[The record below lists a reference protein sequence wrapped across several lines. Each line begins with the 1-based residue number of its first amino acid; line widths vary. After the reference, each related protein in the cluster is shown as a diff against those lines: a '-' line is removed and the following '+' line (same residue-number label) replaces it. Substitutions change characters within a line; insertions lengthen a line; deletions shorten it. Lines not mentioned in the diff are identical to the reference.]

1 MEWDD
6 LLCDVRAKEV
16 MYPDRYSSEEEG
28 VQTESDPRSQF
39 QRDYDRTLFS
49 TPVRRLQDKAQVFPL
64 EPNDSVRTRLT
75 HSLEVSN
82 LAKSLA
88 RRVTRR
94 LVEKE
99 EMTKEQAEQ
108 IVVIAGTCGLVHDL
122 GNPPFGH
129 AGERAMRG
137 WFSDKLDDE
146 VDDQTLKEK
155 LDGYREDGDA
165 LSSDFT
171 EFDGNAQTIRLLT
184 KLQMLADFD
193 GLNLTMGTLS
203 AALKYTARS
212 DRLDDDVHER
222 DTPGY
227 FFSEDDI
234 VGAVRERTRTGK
246 ARNPIA
252 FLVEAAD
259 DIVYSAVD
267 LEDGIKKGAISWKEL
282 KEEFEKRGEDNE
294 RGLRLIGEAEENIE
308 ERLEKSDLEE
318 YSEFSDQS
326 RAEAH
331 AKMFRTAAIREHV
344 TAVVDEF
351 VERYRDIMG
360 GQYHGELVE
369 DGDTGDF
376 VETCKRIAADEV
388 FTSSDILRLETMG
401 RRVIHDLMDFFWEG
415 VNEAPYED
423 PKSFK
428 RFPRKTYEL
437 MSENYRAVFRRDQTE
452 ERIEESD
459 LLIEYRRLQLVAD
472 YISGMTDNFACS
484 LHEKV
489 TNG

>member
-1 MEWDD
+1 
-6 LLCDVRAKEV
+6 
-16 MYPDRYSSEEEG
+16 
-28 VQTESDPRSQF
+28 
-39 QRDYDRTLFS
+39 
-49 TPVRRLQDKAQVFPL
+49 
-64 EPNDSVRTRLT
+64 
-75 HSLEVSN
+75 LEVSN

-88 RRVTRR
+88 RRATSR
-94 LVEKE
+94 LVKE
-99 EMTKEQAEQ
+99 SRIDEEEAEQ

-137 WFSDKLDDE
+137 WFKDKFDKDT
-146 VDDQTLKEK
+146 DNQTLEEK
-155 LDGYREDGDA
+155 LDGYRENGDV
-165 LSSDFT
+165 LSTDFT
-171 EFDGNAQTIRLLT
+171 KFDGNAQTIRLLT

-212 DRLDDDVHER
+212 DKLDDDIHER
-222 DTPGY
+222 DTPGF

-234 VGAVRERTRTGK
+234 VDAVRECTGTGK

-282 KEEFEKRGEDNE
+282 KEEFEKSFEKSGEDGE
-294 RGLRLIGEAEENIE
+294 LGLRMIGEAEDNIE
-308 ERLEKSDLEE
+308 ERLEKSDLEK

-351 VERYRDIMG
+351 IGQYVDIMH

-369 DGDTGDF
+369 DGETGDF
-376 VETCKRIAADEV
+376 VRICKRIAADEV

-401 RRVIHDLMDFFWEG
+401 RQVLHDLMDFFWEG
-415 VNEAPYED
+415 VNEAPYKD
-423 PKSFK
+423 PESFR

-437 MSENYRAVFRRDQTE
+437 MSENYRAVFHRDQTE
-452 ERIEESD
+452 ERIEESE
-459 LLIEYRRLQLVAD
+459 LPTEYRRLQLVTD
-472 YISGMTDNFACS
+472 YISGMTDNFACT
-484 LHEKV
+484 LHEQI

>member
-1 MEWDD
+1 
-6 LLCDVRAKEV
+6 
-16 MYPDRYSSEEEG
+16 
-28 VQTESDPRSQF
+28 
-39 QRDYDRTLFS
+39 
-49 TPVRRLQDKAQVFPL
+49 
-64 EPNDSVRTRLT
+64 
-75 HSLEVSN
+75 
-82 LAKSLA
+82 
-88 RRVTRR
+88 
-94 LVEKE
+94 
-99 EMTKEQAEQ
+99 
-108 IVVIAGTCGLVHDL
+108 
-122 GNPPFGH
+122 
-129 AGERAMRG
+129 MRG
-137 WFSDKLDDE
+137 WFSNKLE
-146 VDDQTLKEK
+146 EEISDQTLKEK
-155 LDGYREDGDA
+155 LDSYRENGDA

-171 EFDGNAQTIRLLT
+171 DFDGNAQTIRLLT

-203 AALKYTARS
+203 AALKYTAQS
-212 DRLDDDVHER
+212 DNLDDDIHER
-222 DTPGY
+222 DTPGF
-227 FFSEDDI
+227 FFSEADI
-234 VGAVRERTRTGK
+234 VGAVRERTGTGK

-282 KEEFEKRGEDNE
+282 SREFKESDKDN
-294 RGLRLIGEAEENIE
+294 GLGFRLIREAEANIE

-344 TAVVDEF
+344 RAVVDEF
-351 VERYRDIMG
+351 IGQYRKIMA

-369 DGDTGDF
+369 DGNTGDF
-376 VETCKRIAADEV
+376 VQTCKRIAADEV

-415 VNEAPYED
+415 VNEAPYEN

-452 ERIEESD
+452 ERIEDSD
-459 LLIEYRRLQLVAD
+459 LPTEYRRLQLVAD

-484 LHEKV
+484 LHEQI

>member
-16 MYPDRYSSEEEG
+16 MYPERYSSEDEG
-28 VQTESDPRSQF
+28 AQTEIDPRSQF

-88 RRVTRR
+88 RRATSH
-94 LVEKE
+94 LVEEGEIDE
-99 EMTKEQAEQ
+99 EKAEQ

-137 WFSDKLDDE
+137 WFSNKLE
-146 VDDQTLKEK
+146 EEISDQTLKEK
-155 LDGYREDGDA
+155 LDSYRENGDA

-171 EFDGNAQTIRLLT
+171 DFDGNAQTIRLLT

-203 AALKYTARS
+203 AALKYTAQS
-212 DRLDDDVHER
+212 DNLDDDIHER
-222 DTPGY
+222 DTPGF
-227 FFSEDDI
+227 FFSEADI
-234 VGAVRERTRTGK
+234 VGAVRERTGTGK

-282 KEEFEKRGEDNE
+282 SREFKESDKDN
-294 RGLRLIGEAEENIE
+294 GLGFRLIREAEANIE

-344 TAVVDEF
+344 RAVVDEF
-351 VERYRDIMG
+351 IGQYRKIMA

-369 DGDTGDF
+369 DGNTGDF
-376 VETCKRIAADEV
+376 VQTCKRIAADEV

-415 VNEAPYED
+415 VNEAPYEN

-452 ERIEESD
+452 ERIEDSD
-459 LLIEYRRLQLVAD
+459 LPTEYRRLQLVAD

-484 LHEKV
+484 LHEQI